1 MKINEIQS
9 QLIVLKQKHDA
20 VGDEIDDLSFA
31 EMIEEEAEDLIVAYC
46 VDKSYLIN
54 GFPTE
59 MMESEDEEYDEDYF
73 CRERYRLYLDLLLIE
88 KDDVAELMWYYNDL
102 FWPGTFSEK
111 EAYIS
116 QVKAYLNSGKMY
128 DVEL

>member
-1 MKINEIQS
+1 MEINEIQS
-9 QLIVLKQKHDA
+9 QLILLKQKHDD
-20 VGDEIDDLSFA
+20 VGDEIDDLSLA
-31 EMIEEEAEDLIVAYC
+31 EIIEEEAEDLIVAYC

-88 KDDVAELMWYYNDL
+88 KEDVAELMWYYNTL
-102 FWPGTFSEK
+102 FWPDTFSSK
-111 EAYIS
+111 EDYIS
-116 QVKAYLNSGKMY
+116 QVRAYLNSGKMY
-128 DVEL
+128 NVQL